1 MIDAPLDKGTV
12 RIGNASFERESI
24 DQDRPVLLLVQSE
37 GANDLD
43 GAGRVSVSVLRAR
56 KIALEIAG
64 RSLSADDLSSNSV
77 HPGELLCGIW
87 SRGVDEGHPEN
98 ALLCQV
104 VDVGIVLLNRTHDGG
119 FVGHLPVTRMK

>member
-24 DQDRPVLLLVQSE
+24 DQDRPVLLSVQSE

-56 KIALEIAG
+56 KIALEIAE
-64 RSLSADDLSSNSV
+64 RSLSADDLSSNSA
-77 HPGELLCGIW
+77 P
-87 SRGVDEGHPEN
+87 SRRT
-98 ALLCQV
+98 ALRYLESRCRR
-104 VDVGIVLLNRTHDGG
+104 GAS
-119 FVGHLPVTRMK
+119 

>member
-12 RIGNASFERESI
+12 RIGSASFERESI
-24 DQDRPVLLLVQSE
+24 DQDRPVLLSVLLSVQSE

-43 GAGRVSVSVLRAR
+43 DAVCVSVSVLRAR

-64 RSLSADDLSSNSV
+64 RSLSADDLSSNSA

-98 ALLCQV
+98 ALLC
-104 VDVGIVLLNRTHDGG
+104 
-119 FVGHLPVTRMK
+119 